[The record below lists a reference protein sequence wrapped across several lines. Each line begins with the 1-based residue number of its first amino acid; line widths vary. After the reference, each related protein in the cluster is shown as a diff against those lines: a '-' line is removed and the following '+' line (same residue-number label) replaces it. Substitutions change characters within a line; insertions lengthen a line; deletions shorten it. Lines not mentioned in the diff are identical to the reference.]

1 MRWNAQ
7 RAAAPV
13 SWIVLCSIGV
23 NTGKSPTLGNISP
36 DADLVDGSAIRGRF
50 ARFEVASCILGQFC
64 EGAWSRVGGGGSAGA
79 KATLFPAL
87 AAGGGAGEGVVG
99 LFRSG
104 IFRVSNCACKRAT
117 RRFIFALLSMVAGA
131 VASRKGSIM
140 LEKSNLSLIKCPF
153 KTISSNFKSSLSSSR
168 LAGDA
173 ASASDCLT

>member
-36 DADLVDGSAIRGRF
+36 DVDLVDGSAIRRRF

-104 IFRVSNCACKRAT
+104 IFRISNCCFMRA
-117 RRFIFALLSMVAGA
+117 A
-131 VASRKGSIM
+131 
-140 LEKSNLSLIKCPF
+140 
-153 KTISSNFKSSLSSSR
+153 
-168 LAGDA
+168 
-173 ASASDCLT
+173 

>member
-1 MRWNAQ
+1 MSHVNLPEYLQLNQPATSRCRGSGSGSGGGGDCAPSLPSSQFRINHCLILGALFAPAILACMRWNAQ

-79 KATLFPAL
+79 QAAL
-87 AAGGGAGEGVVG
+87 VALAGGGGAVEGVVG

-104 IFRVSNCACKRAT
+104 LFRVSNCAFMQST
-117 RRFIFALLSMVAGA
+117 
-131 VASRKGSIM
+131 
-140 LEKSNLSLIKCPF
+140 
-153 KTISSNFKSSLSSSR
+153 
-168 LAGDA
+168 
-173 ASASDCLT
+173 